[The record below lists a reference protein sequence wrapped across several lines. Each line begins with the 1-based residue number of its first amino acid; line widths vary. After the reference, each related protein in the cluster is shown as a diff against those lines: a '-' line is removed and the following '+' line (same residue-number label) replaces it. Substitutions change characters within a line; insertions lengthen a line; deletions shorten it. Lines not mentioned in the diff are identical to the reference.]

1 MDIPEFVPTL
11 AELIK
16 ANEDWDSQC
25 RWHNQKKGS
34 QNVKR
39 CGNVIRGHDVR
50 ERDDLI
56 DRLRVLIRSATE
68 PATLGPAT
76 PDSIPEIRET
86 LEKVSIWLLC
96 KGKHRKYSNKVLL
109 KWSNELDKVEE
120 ATDQPATDQPA
131 TDQPAVDQPTID
143 QRAIDQTAIDQPAT
157 YDIREALNID
167 NGEKL
172 LCHAKKKDG
181 TRCTHR
187 ISAENCGRANN
198 IIAALAKARDSSSTT
213 RDHISVLAQLLI
225 CQYRY
230 HRDQVPKKS
239 EEWFRKIQE
248 LFPPADDVP
257 KQPSTP
263 PLKRTTIVKSETP
276 RSTASSIF
284 TRAGSIA
291 TSTPPTSPPSQRRYN
306 TKSPTSESPLRS
318 RSTNTTTTTVD
329 DEPQPV
335 GNSRVTRS
343 TTHILPP
350 KDTLLKF
357 KPFPPKGIKAVVTKI
372 YERIK
377 RPIIPREE
385 DTGYVYG
392 FQRDGDKLIKFGYT
406 SKMGVKERIRK
417 WNTQCHQEVKVVLQ
431 DKLPHAAKVESLV
444 GAILYR
450 QRRRENLVGGLC
462 NGGKGC
468 PTVHEEWF
476 EVTLECLRDVVN
488 LCSRWIGTGPYEN
501 GILKPRWVEYIDK
514 LYEAQSDDPL
524 EDWRAWLDIAKF
536 AEGSTVEEVVPSK
549 VKEEK
554 GIVITHTEIKTELD
568 VTVLANVPDLRQE
581 LITSSRKYVQ
591 RMKKLKDENWEEE
604 RPTEYSVDFS
614 LHLDDVFAHQPSRS
628 PHRNRKTATKH
639 LNALDDTFKAEI
651 ETVDDKVTVVLN
663 AKVKTGT
670 IITRAEIKTEPD
682 DDIAELGRRYRQR
695 IKMEPDDDVA
705 DVAELGRRYR
715 QRI

>member
-16 ANEDWDSQC
+16 ANEDWGSQC
-25 RWHNQKKGS
+25 QWHNQKKGS
-34 QNVKR
+34 QNVER
-39 CGNVIRGHDVR
+39 CGNVVRGCDVR

-68 PATLGPAT
+68 PATLVPVT
-76 PDSIPEIRET
+76 PDSIPKIRET
-86 LEKVSIWLLC
+86 LEKVSMWLLC
-96 KGKHRKYSNKVLL
+96 KEKHRKYSDKVLL
-109 KWSNELDKVEE
+109 KWSNELNMVEE
-120 ATDQPATDQPA
+120 ATDQPT
-131 TDQPAVDQPTID
+131 TDQPTID
-143 QRAIDQTAIDQPAT
+143 QPAIDQPAM

-172 LCHAKKKDG
+172 LCHAKKEDG
-181 TRCTHR
+181 TRCTQP
-187 ISAENCGRANN
+187 ISAKNCGCANN
-198 IIAALAKARDSSSTT
+198 IIATLAKARDSSSTT
-213 RDHISVLAQLLI
+213 RDHISALAQLLI

-230 HRDQVPKKS
+230 HRDQVPEKS

-263 PLKRTTIVKSETP
+263 PFKRTTIVESETP

-291 TSTPPTSPPSQRRYN
+291 TSTPPTSPPSQRQYN
-306 TKSPTSESPLRS
+306 TRSPISESPLRS
-318 RSTNTTTTTVD
+318 RSTNTTTTTVND
-329 DEPQPV
+329 DPQPV
-335 GNSRVTRS
+335 GHSRVTRS

-357 KPFPPKGIKAVVTKI
+357 KPFPPKGIKAVVAEI

-377 RPIIPREE
+377 RPIIPREK

-392 FQRDGDKLIKFGYT
+392 FQRDGDKLIKFGFT
-406 SKMGVKERIRK
+406 CKMGPKARIRK
-417 WNTQCHQEVKVVLQ
+417 WNTRCHQEVKVVLQ
-431 DKLPHAAKVESLV
+431 EYLPHAAKVESLV

-476 EVTLECLRDVVN
+476 EVTLECLRDVVK
-488 LCSRWIGTGPYEN
+488 LCSRWIRTWPYEN
-501 GILKPRWVEYIDK
+501 GILKPRWVEYINK
-514 LYEAQSDDPL
+514 LYEAQSNDPL
-524 EDWRAWLDIAKF
+524 EDWHIAKF

-568 VTVLANVPDLRQE
+568 DTVLANVPDLRQE

-591 RMKKLKDENWEEE
+591 RMKKLKDENREEE
-604 RPTEYSVDFS
+604 HPTKYSVDFS
-614 LHLDDVFAHQPSRS
+614 LHLDDVFAQQPSRS
-628 PHRNRKTATKH
+628 PHRNRKNSTKH
-639 LNALDDTFKAEI
+639 LNALDDTFKAKI
-651 ETVDDKVTVVLN
+651 ETADDKVTVVLN
-663 AKVKTGT
+663 AKVKTDT
-670 IITRAEIKTEPD
+670 IITPAEIKTEPD

-695 IKMEPDDDVA
+695 IKMESEDDVA

-715 QRI
+715 QRL